1 MYCGPFCSRTYAN
14 ALSIMNKFVLIVVSF
29 VSSLMIIFVFAVAVG
44 IPVQISYAQNNNNND
59 DDDATANGQITLSED
74 LANNPLAQD
83 ILKKIEQ
90 TKKWIAELEER
101 NYEQLE
107 KQRELEAKR
116 KQSLAKLNQDLKEW
130 ERLWDYYSP
139 RNSYER
145 FVEKIS
151 DSQVQEVF
159 WDQFEFKEQKV
170 KAGRDALKKVIA
182 DGGSLRDARQA
193 YLAAAE
199 TKRIELIEANSQF
212 NVKHNLAYYN
222 QQILFDRQG
231 QFADSPVAGEQLRR
245 YYEDF
250 RTNPAYLDA
259 NPDDETSWEEMRKA
273 NQNTECREGQIIV
286 HRFHTDDY
294 ICVTM
299 ETAEIWIQHGMGEIT
314 GNTLDI
320 DIRDTQSVTP
330 LTRCDDGFRVIY
342 NNDTERYSCVLED
355 TANKWAEQGIAEFPN
370 PEEYVLKSIERKEF
384 LLEIE
389 EVNQQIWEIQNELE
403 DEKIAL
409 KKQYGTKYDELL
421 SESKEAE
428 KKAIRSYNEDSDA
441 SKEELSKT
449 ISSIRDQ
456 YEPDK
461 EDILKDKIKDT
472 KKLERE
478 FKNKMAAFA
487 QNYDEHSY
495 IQVIQNSGKT
505 GYEAVVRE

>member
-1 MYCGPFCSRTYAN
+1 MDKSVP
-14 ALSIMNKFVLIVVSF
+14 IVASF
-29 VSSLMIIFVFAVAVG
+29 ASGLMVILAFAVAFG
-44 IPVQISYAQNNNNND
+44 MTVQTGNAQTGND
-59 DDDATANGQITLSED
+59 ITTNEQVILSDD

-107 KQRELEAKR
+107 KERELEEKR
-116 KQSLAKLNQDLKEW
+116 QQSLAKLNQDLKEW
-130 ERLWDYYSP
+130 EVLWDYYSP

-145 FVEKIS
+145 FVDKIP

-222 QQILFDRQG
+222 QQVLFDRQG
-231 QFADSPVAGEQLRR
+231 QFVDSPVTGEQLRK

-259 NPDDETSWEEMRKA
+259 NPDDKTSWEEMRRT

-286 HRFHTDDY
+286 HRFHADDY

-299 ETAEIWIQHGMGEIT
+299 ETAEMWIRHGVGEIT
-314 GNTLDI
+314 GDTIDGNT
-320 DIRDTQSVTP
+320 RDTQSVTP
-330 LTRCDDGFRVIY
+330 LTRCDEGFKVIY
-342 NNDTERYSCVLED
+342 NNESGKYSCVSED
-355 TANKWAEQGIAEFPN
+355 TAAKWIQQGIAEFPN
-370 PEEYVLKSIERKEF
+370 PEEYIMKSIERKETF
-384 LLEIE
+384 LEIE
-389 EVNQQIWEIQNELE
+389 ETNLQIREIRNEFE

-409 KKQYGTKYDELL
+409 KKQYDTKYDELL
-421 SESKEAE
+421 SESKKSE
-428 KKAIRSYNEDSDA
+428 KKAIQNHADSDA

-449 ISSIRDQ
+449 INSIREK
-456 YEPDK
+456 YESDK
-461 EDILKDKIKDT
+461 EDVLKDKVSDT

-478 FKNKMAAFA
+478 FKNKMIQFA
-487 QNYDEHSY
+487 QNYDDHPY
-495 IQVIQNSGKT
+495 IQVIQNSGSIE
-505 GYEAVVRE
+505 YEAVARE